1 MHAVEA
7 RVFQCVS
14 LGELAFESPLLWTW
28 MCYSSM
34 DLRQS
39 LLDIQQHL
47 SSNHTDG
54 DRTHTAPQKTEII
67 TLAVHVCVPQWGA
80 HCCKE
85 AYSNLDRQLQ
95 SIPVEYYMQ
104 AVKELDKREKT

>member
-1 MHAVEA
+1 
-7 RVFQCVS
+7 
-14 LGELAFESPLLWTW
+14 

-39 LLDIQQHL
+39 LLDIQQDL

-95 SIPVEYYMQ
+95 SITVEYYMQ